1 MLFGLVLIGEM
12 IMTVNKVLH
21 KYKTGGRKYT
31 TELWLNGEVAC
42 SMVNS
47 ESLLY
52 YAWIDGEY

>member
-1 MLFGLVLIGEM
+1 MLFGLVLIGGNDYDSQQGFAQ
-12 IMTVNKVLH
+12 IQNR
-21 KYKTGGRKYT
+21 GRKYT

-52 YAWIDGEY
+52 YA